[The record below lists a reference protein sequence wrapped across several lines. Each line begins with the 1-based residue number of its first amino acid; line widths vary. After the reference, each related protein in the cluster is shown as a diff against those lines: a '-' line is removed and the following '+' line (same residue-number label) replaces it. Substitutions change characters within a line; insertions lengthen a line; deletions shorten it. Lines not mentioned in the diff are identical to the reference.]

1 MDKVGIPRSLFYYYY
16 KDIWKVFFSEL
27 GVSYVV
33 SPNTNK
39 EIMEKGMKIAGD
51 EMCLAFKNYLGHVDY
66 LKDKC
71 THILVP
77 RISNFGSDNQMCTN
91 FFAAYD
97 IVNNLFDNKIISYN
111 IDVSEGFTLKKGLY
125 DIGRYFGKNNSEIKK
140 AYRRA
145 MAEYEMIRKKDIEVN
160 LRKLSSDNTKILIVS
175 HPYNIYDNM
184 IGQDIIKYLKKEDV
198 EIIYSDKFRESD
210 CNRLSKKISPD
221 LYFKYSKQNIGA
233 IIYAS
238 GKIDGIIFL
247 TSFPCA
253 PDSLVNELA
262 IRKIKIPNINLV
274 VDASSSFTG
283 IETRLESFLDVLRGN
298 VNV

>member
-16 KDIWKVFFSEL
+16 KDIWKAFFREL
-27 GVSYVV
+27 NISYVV

-39 EIMEKGMKIAGD
+39 EIMERGMKTSSD
-51 EMCLAFKNYLGHVDY
+51 EMCLAFKCFLGHVDY

-77 RISNFGSDNQMCTN
+77 RVSNFGSNDQMCTN

-111 IDVSEGFTLKKGLY
+111 IDISEGYTLKKGLY
-125 DIGRYFGKNNSEIKK
+125 DIGKYFGKNNYEIKS
-140 AYRRA
+140 AYKIA
-145 MAEYEMIRKKDIEVN
+145 MSEYEMIKNKDISAN
-160 LRKLSSDNTKILIVS
+160 LRKLESDKTKILIVS
-175 HPYNIYDNM
+175 HPYNIYDSM
-184 IGQDIIKYLKKEDV
+184 IGKDIIKYLKKENV
-198 EIIYSDKFRESD
+198 EIIYSDKFRMRECD
-210 CNRLSKKISPD
+210 KLSKKLSTD
-221 LYFKYSKQNIGA
+221 LYFKYSKQNIGS

-238 GKIDGIIFL
+238 SKIDGIIFL
-247 TSFPCA
+247 TSFPCG

-274 VDASSSFTG
+274 VDANFSFTG
-283 IETRLESFLDVLRGN
+283 LETRLESFLDVLRGN
-298 VNV
+298 INV

>member
-16 KDIWKVFFSEL
+16 KDIWKVFFREL

-39 EIMEKGMKIAGD
+39 EIVDRGMKIAGD

-71 THILVP
+71 TYIFVP
-77 RISNFGSDNQMCTN
+77 RICNYGSDNQMCTN

-111 IDVSEGFTLKKGLY
+111 IDLSEGFTLKKGLY
-125 DIGRYFGKNNSEIKK
+125 DIGKFFKKNDSEIKK
-140 AYRRA
+140 AYKIA
-145 MAEYEMIRKKDIEVN
+145 LAEYEMIKMKDIEIN
-160 LRKLSSDNTKILIVS
+160 LRKLSSDKTKILIVS
-175 HPYNIYDNM
+175 HPYNIYDSM
-184 IGQDIIKYLKKEDV
+184 IGRDIIKYLKKEDV
-198 EIIYSDKFRESD
+198 EIIYSDKFREGV
-210 CNRLSKKISPD
+210 CAKLSKKISPD
-221 LYFKYSKQNIGA
+221 LYFRYSKQNIGS
-233 IIYAS
+233 IIYTS
-238 GKIDGIIFL
+238 GKIDGVIFL

-262 IRKIKIPNINLV
+262 IRKIKIPNINMV

-283 IETRLESFLDVLRGN
+283 METRLESFLDVLRGN

>member
-175 HPYNIYDNM
+175 HPYNIYDSM

-221 LYFKYSKQNIGA
+221 LYFKYSKQNIGS